1 MTSHLS
7 VEKSHVI
14 CVRKK
19 FARGQRVKICPDVA
33 PGENKDLKMKVR
45 QIPKDSYADTSN
57 RLTYPDMLAYHDL
70 STFVLKMVVARILA
84 VWVLYHYKVA
94 VVPVFH
100 AGAACI

>member
-1 MTSHLS
+1 MIPHLS

-19 FARGQRVKICPDVA
+19 IAHGQRVKICPDVA
-33 PGENKDLKMKVR
+33 PGENKDLKMEVR
-45 QIPKDSYADTSN
+45 QIRKASHADTGN
-57 RLTYPDMLAYHDL
+57 RLTCPDMLAYHDL
-70 STFVLKMVVARILA
+70 STFVLKMVVARIFA